1 MILVYKTDC
10 HHSYASRDIIAIC
23 SSKRIAMML
32 IKRKV
37 KLEGEKLS
45 EYDLRHL
52 NNINQT
58 QGYEGEGEFDM
69 EEIDKNVLI

>member
-1 MILVYKTDC
+1 
-10 HHSYASRDIIAIC
+10 
-23 SSKRIAMML
+23 MML

-37 KLEGEKLS
+37 KAEGEKLN
-45 EYDLRHL
+45 EDDLYNLQH
-52 NNINQT
+52 INQT